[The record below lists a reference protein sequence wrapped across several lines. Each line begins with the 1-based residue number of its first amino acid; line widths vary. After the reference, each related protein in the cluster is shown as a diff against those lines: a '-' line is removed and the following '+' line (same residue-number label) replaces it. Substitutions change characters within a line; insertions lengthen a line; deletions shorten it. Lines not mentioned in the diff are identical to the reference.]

1 MATAAPISA
10 ERAASLGGPLLAA
23 AAIILLFFGGLGSW
37 AVLAPLARA
46 AVAPAVVAPEN
57 YRKTVQH
64 LEGGIVQE
72 IMVRDGSK
80 VEAGDL
86 LLRLDDTQIRAAHAA
101 ARSRLAALQAREAR
115 LTAEQNGSSDLRFP
129 DELLALAAE
138 SPEIARLVGAERA
151 ALAARR
157 QALADQVAMLE
168 GRLAQS
174 QANLKA
180 YKAGTASLTTQLR
193 LIDEEIGTVKDLV
206 DRGLDRKPRLLALQR
221 ARADLEGEL
230 ATTAGSIASTQ
241 ELIGAVS
248 AELASVT
255 SRYTEE
261 VATGLAEARAEAT
274 ELAARARSARD
285 QLQRTVIHAPVAGFP
300 VVPPE
305 WRRMAGGG
313 SDHAAVSPIQ
323 DQARRGDKHLLRTAL
338 QHQAVHAGQG
348 PPRVRPGILPD
359 SLLDGDRH
367 QCGRQPLAGHVGNRQ
382 QETVLRQL
390 DQVKDVAA
398 HLARGAE
405 QRRHTQSRLPG
416 LGRREEVFLHAARHL
431 HLLPHALFFGLE
443 RQRAALGL
451 APLVFPVPQLLPE
464 APGRPGNQQQERQLA
479 QRQIQVQQRPPP
491 FRDQQLGRDHQ
502 ERGPRRHPHAGP
514 PPEHQGRVDQRQVP
528 EPEVRAA
535 DPAAEVEHDGAEQQV
550 GGQEDPAHTVR

>member
-23 AAIILLFFGGLGSW
+23 TVIILLFFGGLGSW

-115 LTAEQNGSSDLRFP
+115 LTAEQNGTADIRFP

-157 QALADQVAMLE
+157 QALADQVAMLK

-180 YKAGTASLTTQLR
+180 YKAGTASLATQLR

-206 DRGLDRKPRLLALQR
+206 DRGLDRKPRLLGLQR

-274 ELAARARSARD
+274 EFAARARSARD
-285 QLQRTVIHAPVAGFP
+285 QLQRTVIHAPVAGT
-300 VVPPE
+300 VVQL
-305 WRRMAGGG
+305 RQHTLGGVIKAG
-313 SDHAAVSPIQ
+313 DPILDILPRDEPLVIEARVSPADI
-323 DQARRGDKHLLRTAL
+323 DVVHPGLPADIHLLAYSSR
-338 QHQAVHAGQG
+338 HM
-348 PPRVRPGILPD
+348 PRI
-359 SLLDGDRH
+359 
-367 QCGRQPLAGHVGNRQ
+367 
-382 QETVLRQL
+382 
-390 DQVKDVAA
+390 
-398 HLARGAE
+398 RG
-405 QRRHTQSRLPG
+405 
-416 LGRREEVFLHAARHL
+416 
-431 HLLPHALFFGLE
+431 
-443 RQRAALGL
+443 
-451 APLVFPVPQLLPE
+451 
-464 APGRPGNQQQERQLA
+464 
-479 QRQIQVQQRPPP
+479 
-491 FRDQQLGRDHQ
+491 
-502 ERGPRRHPHAGP
+502 
-514 PPEHQGRVDQRQVP
+514 
-528 EPEVRAA
+528 EVRKVSADRLTDPNTDQPYYA
-535 DPAAEVEHDGAEQQV
+535 VQIVIDPAALQAAAPQVELSAGMPAEALILT
-550 GGQEDPAHTVR
+550 GERTLLDYLLEPIRFTFRRALRET